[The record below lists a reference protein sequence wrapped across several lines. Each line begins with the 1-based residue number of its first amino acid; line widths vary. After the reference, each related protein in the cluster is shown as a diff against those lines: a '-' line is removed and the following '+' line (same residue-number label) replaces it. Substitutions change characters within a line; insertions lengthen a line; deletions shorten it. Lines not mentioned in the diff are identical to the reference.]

1 MRRSRLW
8 SASIAT
14 ALLVAAASGNLVAA
28 TTDTSGFLHAFE
40 TAPANRGWIT
50 VGVQMVHTQGSLDD
64 SGSGVPFLRTLE
76 TDTRSMTLGL
86 NYRLGERWLLHAS
99 LPYIRKRAVNDVG
112 MHNPLALAEPR
123 PDSQFLDDGAYH
135 GTWQDWQL
143 GVTWLTQV
151 AGFDIAP
158 HAVLTYP
165 SRDYTFFASAAAGQR
180 LTRLRLGADVSRRLG
195 RSNFHYSA
203 GYSYEFVERVLGNN
217 LDKHHF
223 RLSGH
228 YDFSPQWSMNA
239 FVNRRRG
246 QGGVPSDFFA
256 EAGRGSEIWYQ
267 HDRLLR
273 QNHGFAGVGAT
284 WRFNETWSIA
294 ASTSRMVWGDSMHDV
309 RYAHELRLTRGF

>member
-1 MRRSRLW
+1 MTRSPL
-8 SASIAT
+8 STIAM
-14 ALLVAAASGNLVAA
+14 ALVAALLGIGGAAAA
-28 TTDTSGFLHAFE
+28 TDASGFLHAFE
-40 TAPANRGWIT
+40 TPKATRGWVT
-50 VGVQMVHTQGSLDD
+50 VGFQTVHTQGSLDD
-64 SGSGVPFLRTLE
+64 SGSGVPFLRNLE

-99 LPYIRKRAVNDVG
+99 LPYVRKRAVNDG
-112 MHNPLALAEPR
+112 GSHNPAALATPR
-123 PDSQFLDDGAYH
+123 PDSRFLDDGAYH

-143 GVTWLTQV
+143 GITWLTHL
-151 AGFDIAP
+151 AGFEFSP

-180 LTRLRLGADVSRRLG
+180 LTRLRLGADATRRLG
-195 RSNFHYSA
+195 QSNFHYSA

-228 YDFSPQWSMNA
+228 YDFSPQLSVNA

-246 QGGVPSDFFA
+246 QGFVPADFFT
-256 EAGRGSEIWYQ
+256 EAGQGSELWYQ

-273 QNHGFAGVGAT
+273 QNHGLAGVGAT
-284 WRFNETWSIA
+284 WRFNETWSTA
-294 ASTSRMVWGDSMHDV
+294 VSTSRMVWGDSMHDV
-309 RYAHELRLTRGF
+309 RYAHELRVTRGF